1 MAASNGTAR
10 AGSHLQA
17 AGSQPVPGQSD
28 DKASAIAELQAF
40 RPLPAPWQIRYRKH
54 IVAGVAVAATVALP
68 ALGAYLW
75 RSLGP
80 SRLDEVGILVP
91 TEPNTDRQNATPA
104 PVRAAPAATPAV
116 AAPQKR
122 SDPVATSSRPQ
133 ASSGVIENRV
143 PRYDSGAG
151 PRSAITHTKG
161 AARVAGTS
169 ANAGPSQQPRVQDQR
184 PASPI
189 ECSEAVA
196 ALGLCASNPST
207 KAAQ

>member
-54 IVAGVAVAATVALP
+54 IVAGVAVAAIVGLP

-91 TEPNTDRQNATPA
+91 AQNNTEGQNATPA
-104 PVRAAPAATPAV
+104 PLRAV
-116 AAPQKR
+116 APPQKR
-122 SDPVATSSRPQ
+122 SDPVATSSRSQPV
-133 ASSGVIENRV
+133 SGAIENRA
-143 PRYDSGAG
+143 PRRDSGDG

-161 AARVAGTS
+161 AAPVAGRS
-169 ANAGPSQQPRVQDQR
+169 ANADPSQQQPRVQDQR
-184 PASPI
+184 PASQI
-189 ECSEAVA
+189 ECSEAVV